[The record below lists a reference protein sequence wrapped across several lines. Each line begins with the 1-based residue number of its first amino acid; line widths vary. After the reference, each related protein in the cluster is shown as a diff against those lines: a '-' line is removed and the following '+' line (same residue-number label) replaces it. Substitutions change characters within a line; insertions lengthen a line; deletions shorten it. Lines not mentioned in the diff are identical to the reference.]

1 MTPHQQKGLTLALGE
16 SWLGTAC
23 SCVRSASGPSQQD
36 MVLCFG
42 GWWMSLGVRREK
54 TSYWVPAWL
63 SQRPEQ
69 QQEPLKRQG
78 KQLPG
83 YAVPVFNSTT
93 MWPREAAGVD
103 AKIGFPFNRL
113 NYSKAVLTTALSNS
127 M

>member
-1 MTPHQQKGLTLALGE
+1 
-16 SWLGTAC
+16 
-23 SCVRSASGPSQQD
+23 
-36 MVLCFG
+36 
-42 GWWMSLGVRREK
+42 MSLGVRREK

-103 AKIGFPFNRL
+103 AKIGFSFQQIEL
-113 NYSKAVLTTALSNS
+113 FQSGLDHSLV
-127 M
+127 